1 MSIGKISCYIQTISE
16 SIIMQVGSQ
25 DNLSELCAGTLG
37 GGSLIQGGHLICT
50 LQYMC
55 ISCS

>member
-1 MSIGKISCYIQTISE
+1 
-16 SIIMQVGSQ
+16 MQVGLQ